1 MFKLKIAFIGNIIL
15 INIYVKIFAG
25 NVIFINCFINIE
37 NR

>member
-15 INIYVKIFAG
+15 IDIYVKIFAG